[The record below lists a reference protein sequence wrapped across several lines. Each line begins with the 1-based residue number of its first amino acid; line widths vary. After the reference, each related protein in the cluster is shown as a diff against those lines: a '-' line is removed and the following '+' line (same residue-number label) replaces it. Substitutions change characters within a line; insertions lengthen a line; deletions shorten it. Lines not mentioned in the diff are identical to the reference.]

1 MGERDDRPQEEI
13 VEGDRLSEPAPP
25 PEALRDRPNAEADAP
40 DGIGNGLELPS
51 LERSLINDEAE
62 RRTRRIHLVFK
73 RVFAFMLVAGLLS
86 AADAVLGGRPD
97 MAALALGTCLVLG
110 AIIGG
115 FAALAYAM
123 IIAPAPDITGAQEL
137 ARRQREARKAVTARR
152 ATTAEGHCGASGQP
166 EDPTPDE
173 VRKKRIRT
181 AFKWGLLG
189 ILILGFVCEAESF
202 GKRPVAQSVWVSLFW
217 ICFGAIFAGVGA
229 FFYATL
235 LEDRHRRA
243 DLPYEGPEVGDFWSG
258 AARRRSSAETTIQ
271 EDDDGSDPVPS
282 DAIADRPRDEPPETI
297 KR

>member
-1 MGERDDRPQEEI
+1 MGEHDDRPQEEI

-25 PEALRDRPNAEADAP
+25 PEALQDRPDSKDDAP
-40 DGIGNGLELPS
+40 DDIGNVLELPG

-73 RVFAFMLVAGLLS
+73 RVFAFMLVAGLLC

-97 MAALALGTCLVLG
+97 MAALALGTCLILG
-110 AIIGG
+110 AGLGG
-115 FAALAYAM
+115 FAALVYAM
-123 IIAPAPDITGAQEL
+123 IIVPAPDITGAQEL
-137 ARRQREARKAVTARR
+137 ARRQREARKAATARR
-152 ATTAEGHCGASGQP
+152 ATTPEGHCAASGQG

-202 GKRPVAQSVWVSLFW
+202 GKRPVAQSVWVCLFW

-243 DLPYEGPEVGDFWSG
+243 DLPYEGPEVGDYWSG
-258 AARRRSSAETTIQ
+258 VARKSSAEATAL
-271 EDDDGSDPVPS
+271 EDAGSDPVPS
-282 DAIADRPRDEPPETI
+282 DAIAERPRDEPPPDRI
-297 KR
+297 KP